1 MTSPAAPVGAPS
13 PCHAAAGAP
22 AAIRDADDLKAWL
35 QLACAPGVGPVA
47 VRLLLAAFGLPRQ
60 VLAQSVTA
68 LSAVVPARLA
78 RAVLAAPGAGLPALV
93 ERTLAW
99 LGAPGN
105 HLLTLADDAYP
116 RRLFDL
122 HDPPP
127 LLYIKG
133 DPALLA
139 RPAVAIVGA
148 RNATAQ
154 GKRDAQAFGRELSD
168 AGLTVISG
176 LALGID
182 AAAHAGGLLGCGG
195 TVAVTGTGADRI
207 YPPDNAAL
215 AHEVA
220 ERGAVVTEFPLG
232 MQGLPANFPRRNRII
247 AALAHGVLV
256 VEAAAR
262 SGSLITARLAA
273 ELGREVFAVPGS
285 IHAPLS
291 QGCHLLIR
299 QGAKLVERTEDVLE
313 EINLGPIAPVLG
325 QPPAQAVA
333 VASPPASDQS
343 EFADAADP
351 LLAALGYDPVTLD
364 ALCERSGQ
372 PPEAAVARLLELEL
386 AGHAERL
393 PGNLFRRLA

>member
-1 MTSPAAPVGAPS
+1 MATSPAAPVCAAPS
-13 PCHAAAGAP
+13 CHAGAGGQAV
-22 AAIRDADDLKAWL
+22 IRDADDLKAWL

-47 VRLLLAAFGLPRQ
+47 VRLLLTAFGLPQQ

-68 LSAVVPARLA
+68 LSAIVPAKLA
-78 RAVLAAPGAGLPALV
+78 RAVLARPGAGLAALAD
-93 ERTLAW
+93 RTLAW
-99 LGAPGN
+99 LRTPGN
-105 HLLTLADDAYP
+105 HLLTVADDAYP

-127 LLYIKG
+127 LLYIRG

-148 RNATAQ
+148 RNATGQ
-154 GKRDAQAFGRELSD
+154 GKRDAQAFGRELSES
-168 AGLTVISG
+168 GLTVVSG

-195 TVAVTGTGADRI
+195 TVAVTGTGADRV
-207 YPPDNAAL
+207 YPPDNLAL
-215 AHEVA
+215 AREVA

-232 MQGLPANFPRRNRII
+232 MQGMPANFPRRNRII

-299 QGAKLVERTEDVLE
+299 QGAKLVERTQDVLE
-313 EINLGPIAPVLG
+313 EINLGPAAPARG
-325 QPPAQAVA
+325 QPAAPALAA
-333 VASPPASDQS
+333 PPASDQS
-343 EFADAADP
+343 ESADSADP

-372 PPEAAVARLLELEL
+372 RPDAAAARLLELEL
-386 AGHAERL
+386 AGLAERL

>member
-1 MTSPAAPVGAPS
+1 MVTSPAAPACAARPG
-13 PCHAAAGAP
+13 HAGIGGP
-22 AAIRDADDLKAWL
+22 AAIRNAEDLKAWL

-47 VRLLLAAFGLPRQ
+47 VRLLLAAFGMPQQ

-68 LSAVVPARLA
+68 LSAVVPVKLA
-78 RAVLAAPGAGLPALV
+78 RAVLAKPGAGLPALV

-99 LGAPGN
+99 LGTPGN

-116 RRLFDL
+116 ARLFDL

-148 RNATAQ
+148 RKATEQ
-154 GKRDAQAFGRELSD
+154 GKRDAQAFGRELSES
-168 AGLTVISG
+168 GLTVISG

-195 TVAVTGTGADRI
+195 TIAVTGTGADRV
-207 YPPDNAAL
+207 YPPDNLGL

-220 ERGAVVTEFPLG
+220 GRGAVVTEFPLG
-232 MQGLPANFPRRNRII
+232 MQGMPANFPRRNRII

-313 EINLGPIAPVLG
+313 EINLGPAAPGIGRPTLPG
-325 QPPAQAVA
+325 P
-333 VASPPASDQS
+333 ASPPPSDQS
-343 EFADAADP
+343 EFADPADP

-372 PPEAAVARLLELEL
+372 SPDAAAARLLELEL

>member
-1 MTSPAAPVGAPS
+1 MVTSPAAPVCAPS
-13 PCHAAAGAP
+13 PCHAGAGAP
-22 AAIRDADDLKAWL
+22 AAIRDADDLQAWL

-333 VASPPASDQS
+333 SPPASDQS

-386 AGHAERL
+386 TGHAERL

>member
-1 MTSPAAPVGAPS
+1 MATSPAAPVCAAPS
-13 PCHAAAGAP
+13 CHAGAGGQAV
-22 AAIRDADDLKAWL
+22 IRDADDLKAWL

-47 VRLLLAAFGLPRQ
+47 VRLLLTAFGLPQQ

-68 LSAVVPARLA
+68 LSAIVPAKLA
-78 RAVLAAPGAGLPALV
+78 RAVLARPGAGLASLV
-93 ERTLAW
+93 DRTLAW
-99 LGAPGN
+99 LRMPGN

-127 LLYIKG
+127 LLYIRG

-148 RNATAQ
+148 RNATGQ
-154 GKRDAQAFGRELSD
+154 GKRDAQAFGRELSES
-168 AGLTVISG
+168 GLTVVSG

-195 TVAVTGTGADRI
+195 TVAVTGTGADRV
-207 YPPDNAAL
+207 YPPDNLAL
-215 AHEVA
+215 AREVA

-232 MQGLPANFPRRNRII
+232 MQGMPANFPRRNRII

-299 QGAKLVERTEDVLE
+299 QGAKLVERTQDVLE
-313 EINLGPIAPVLG
+313 EINLGPAAPARG
-325 QPPAQAVA
+325 QPAAPALAA
-333 VASPPASDQS
+333 PPASDQS
-343 EFADAADP
+343 ESADSADP

-372 PPEAAVARLLELEL
+372 RPDAAAARLLELEL
-386 AGHAERL
+386 AGLAERL

>member
-1 MTSPAAPVGAPS
+1 MTSPAAPAGAAS
-13 PCHAAAGAP
+13 LCHAGAGAP

-47 VRLLLAAFGLPRQ
+47 VRLLLTAFGLPQQ

-68 LSAVVPARLA
+68 LSAVVPAKLA
-78 RAVLAAPGAGLPALV
+78 RAVLARPGAALPALV

-99 LGAPGN
+99 LGTPGN

-116 RRLFDL
+116 RRLYDL

-148 RNATAQ
+148 RNATEQ
-154 GKRDAQAFGRELSD
+154 GKRDAQAFGRELSES
-168 AGLTVISG
+168 GLTVISG

-182 AAAHAGGLLGCGG
+182 AAAHAGGLQGCGG
-195 TVAVTGTGADRI
+195 TIAVTGTGADRV
-207 YPPDNAAL
+207 YPADNLAL

-220 ERGAVVTEFPLG
+220 GRGAVVTEFPLG
-232 MQGLPANFPRRNRII
+232 MQGMPANFPRRNRII

-313 EINLGPIAPVLG
+313 EINLGPAAPVRG
-325 QPPAQAVA
+325 EPTAQAVA
-333 VASPPASDQS
+333 SLPASDPS
-343 EFADAADP
+343 EFADPADP

-372 PPEAAVARLLELEL
+372 PPDAAAARLLELEL
-386 AGHAERL
+386 AGLAERL

>member
-1 MTSPAAPVGAPS
+1 MTSPAAPVGAAS
-13 PCHAAAGAP
+13 PCHAGAGAP
-22 AAIRDADDLKAWL
+22 AACRDADDLKAWL

-68 LSAVVPARLA
+68 LSTVVPARLA
-78 RAVLAAPGAGLPALV
+78 RAVVASPATGLAALV

-99 LGAPGN
+99 LGTPGN
-105 HLLTLADDAYP
+105 QLVTLADDAYP

-148 RNATAQ
+148 RNATEQ
-154 GKRDAQAFGRELSD
+154 GKRDAQAFGRELSE

-195 TVAVTGTGADRI
+195 TVAITGTGADRV
-207 YPPDNAAL
+207 YPADNLAL

-220 ERGAVVTEFPLG
+220 RRGAVVTEFPLG

-299 QGAKLVERTEDVLE
+299 QGAKLVERTGDVLE
-313 EINLGPIAPVLG
+313 EINLGPAAPVPGL
-325 QPPAQAVA
+325 PPARAE
-333 VASPPASDQS
+333 ASDQS
-343 EFADAADP
+343 EFADPADP

-372 PPEAAVARLLELEL
+372 PPDAAAARLLELEL

>member
-1 MTSPAAPVGAPS
+1 MPTSPAAPVGAAS
-13 PCHAAAGAP
+13 LCHAGAGAP
-22 AAIRDADDLKAWL
+22 AVIRDADDLKAWL

-47 VRLLLAAFGLPRQ
+47 VRLLLAAFGLPQQ

-68 LSAVVPARLA
+68 LSAVVPAKLA
-78 RAVLAAPGAGLPALV
+78 RAVLARPGARLPALV

-99 LGAPGN
+99 LGTPGN
-105 HLLTLADDAYP
+105 RLLTLADDAYP

-148 RNATAQ
+148 RNATEQ
-154 GKRDAQAFGRELSD
+154 GKRDAQTFGRELSES
-168 AGLTVISG
+168 GLTVISG

-182 AAAHAGGLLGCGG
+182 AAAHAGGLQGCGG
-195 TVAVTGTGADRI
+195 TIAVTGTGADRV
-207 YPPDNAAL
+207 YPADNLDL

-220 ERGAVVTEFPLG
+220 GRGAVVTEFPLG
-232 MQGLPANFPRRNRII
+232 MQGMPANFPRRNRII

-299 QGAKLVERTEDVLE
+299 QGAKLVERTGDVLE
-313 EINLGPIAPVLG
+313 EINLGPAAPVRG
-325 QPPAQAVA
+325 EPTAPAV
-333 VASPPASDQS
+333 ASDQS
-343 EFADAADP
+343 EFADPADP

-372 PPEAAVARLLELEL
+372 PPDAAAARLLELEL

>member
-1 MTSPAAPVGAPS
+1 MATSAAAPVCAASLG
-13 PCHAAAGAP
+13 HADAGGQ
-22 AAIRDADDLKAWL
+22 AAIRNADDLKAWL
-35 QLACAPGVGPVA
+35 QLTCAPGIGPVA
-47 VRLLLAAFGLPRQ
+47 VRLLLAAFGLPQQ

-68 LSAVVPARLA
+68 LSAVVPAKLA
-78 RAVLAAPGAGLPALV
+78 RAVLARPDARLPALV

-99 LGAPGN
+99 RGTPGN

-116 RRLFDL
+116 ARLFDL

-133 DPALLA
+133 DPAMLG
-139 RPAVAIVGA
+139 RPAVAVVGA
-148 RNATAQ
+148 RNATGQ
-154 GKRDAQAFGRELSD
+154 GKRNAQAFGRELSE

-195 TVAVTGTGADRI
+195 AIAVTGTGADRV
-207 YPPDNAAL
+207 YPADNLAL
-215 AHEVA
+215 AHEIA

-232 MQGLPANFPRRNRII
+232 MQGMPANFPRRNRII

-313 EINLGPIAPVLG
+313 EINLGP
-325 QPPAQAVA
+325 
-333 VASPPASDQS
+333 ASPLRPQALGSQPAAEQS
-343 EFADAADP
+343 EFADRADP

-372 PPEAAVARLLELEL
+372 PPDAAAARLLELEL
-386 AGHAERL
+386 AGLAERL